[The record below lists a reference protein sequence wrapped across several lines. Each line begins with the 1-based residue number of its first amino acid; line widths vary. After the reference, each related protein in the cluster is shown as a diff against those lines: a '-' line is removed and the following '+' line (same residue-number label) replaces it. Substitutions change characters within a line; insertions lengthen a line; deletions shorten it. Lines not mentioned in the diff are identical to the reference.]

1 MNWGQIVRGL
11 ECQINPLTLF
21 CRSREPVMILGAF
34 SYSTN
39 TFQGLTLGT
48 GNMGG
53 KIEQL
58 VALVE
63 LSEVEGR

>member
-1 MNWGQIVRGL
+1 
-11 ECQINPLTLF
+11 
-21 CRSREPVMILGAF
+21 MIWGAF
-34 SYSTN
+34 IYSTN

-48 GNMGG
+48 GNRGK

>member
-1 MNWGQIVRGL
+1 
-11 ECQINPLTLF
+11 
-21 CRSREPVMILGAF
+21 MILGAF